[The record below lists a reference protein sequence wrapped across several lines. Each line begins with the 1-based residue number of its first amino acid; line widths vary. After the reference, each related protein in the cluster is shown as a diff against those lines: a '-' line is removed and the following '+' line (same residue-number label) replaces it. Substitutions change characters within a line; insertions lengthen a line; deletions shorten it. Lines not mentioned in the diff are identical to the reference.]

1 MLVVVKL
8 VDIVMMLSGV
18 QAANPVVE
26 FLGAYAGWK
35 NLIRHPWGVVTYMF
49 LHQGFLHILF
59 NLLWL
64 FWFGRIFLQ
73 PVCQPVGKHVR
84 KYDASTAPGNSRAR
98 DQWKARRRNSRM

>member
-1 MLVVVKL
+1 MLNRLIYINLAVFVVVKL

-26 FLGAYAGWK
+26 FLGAYAGWE

-59 NLLWL
+59 NLL
-64 FWFGRIFLQ
+64 
-73 PVCQPVGKHVR
+73 
-84 KYDASTAPGNSRAR
+84 
-98 DQWKARRRNSRM
+98 